1 MVAGVYE
8 EGSGGNGAEVG
19 LGGGKSGWGLYCC
32 FPTVVVVGL
41 RRRSMVSE

>member
-1 MVAGVYE
+1 MVAGMCE

-19 LGGGKSGWGLYCC
+19 LGGGKSGVCIVV
-32 FPTVVVVGL
+32 FPLVVVAGL